1 MKDEQ
6 MIPEELMKKL
16 NADMM
21 EHIRKEQAN
30 KLKNFRIL
38 NSCAKKGGILFT
50 GSSLMEQFPVCELAM
65 NAGITVPVYN
75 RGIGGTTT
83 DDFLR
88 EINTVLLELEPAKV
102 FLNIGTNDMT
112 DRIYGAGWKEHLAEN
127 YESILRIAREKLP
140 NAQIYC
146 MAYYPTNSHLQ
157 GLNEWQAATLKE
169 RTVENI
175 TVCNES
181 VRVLAEQYGC
191 CYIDANAG
199 LTDENGE
206 QKAEFSIDGVHM
218 FANAYQVIF
227 ENLKRYLS

>member
-1 MKDEQ
+1 MKNEQ
-6 MIPEELMKKL
+6 MLPEELMKKL

-30 KLKNFRIL
+30 KLKNYRIL

-50 GSSLMEQFPVCELAM
+50 GSSLMEQFPICELAM

-112 DRIYGAGWKEHLAEN
+112 DRIYGSGWKEHG
-127 YESILRIAREKLP
+127 IFTDI
-140 NAQIYC
+140 
-146 MAYYPTNSHLQ
+146 
-157 GLNEWQAATLKE
+157 QA
-169 RTVENI
+169 
-175 TVCNES
+175 S
-181 VRVLAEQYGC
+181 
-191 CYIDANAG
+191 
-199 LTDENGE
+199 
-206 QKAEFSIDGVHM
+206 
-218 FANAYQVIF
+218 
-227 ENLKRYLS
+227 

>member
-1 MKDEQ
+1 MKNEQ
-6 MIPEELMKKL
+6 MLPEELMKKL

-30 KLKNFRIL
+30 KLKNYRIL

-50 GSSLMEQFPVCELAM
+50 GSSLMEQFPICELAM

-112 DRIYGAGWKEHLAEN
+112 DRIYGARWKEQLAEN

-140 NAQIYC
+140 DAQIYC
-146 MAYYPTNSHLQ
+146 MAYYPTNRHLP

-169 RTVENI
+169 RTAENI
-175 TVCNES
+175 TACNES

-191 CYIDANAG
+191 YYIDVNAG

-218 FANAYQVIF
+218 YANAYQVIF
-227 ENLKRYLS
+227 ENLKRYLI

>member
-6 MIPEELMKKL
+6 MIPEDLMKKL

-21 EHIRKEQAN
+21 EHIRREQAN
-30 KLKNFRIL
+30 KLKNYRIL
-38 NSCAKKGGILFT
+38 NSCARKGGILFT
-50 GSSLMEQFPVCELAM
+50 GSSLMEQFPICELAM
-65 NAGITVPVYN
+65 NAGITAPVYN

-88 EINTVLLELEPAKV
+88 EINTVLLDLDPAKV

-112 DRIYGAGWKEHLAEN
+112 DRIYGAGWMDHLAEN
-127 YESILRIAREKLP
+127 YESILRTAREKLP
-140 NAQIYC
+140 DAQIYC
-146 MAYYPTNSHLQ
+146 MAYYPTNRHLPGQ
-157 GLNEWQAATLKE
+157 NEWQAATLKE

-175 TVCNES
+175 TACNKR
-181 VRVLAEQYGC
+181 VRDLAEQYGC
-191 CYIDANAG
+191 CYIDVNAG

-218 FANAYQVIF
+218 FANAYQVVF
-227 ENLKRYLS
+227 ENLKQYLT